1 MMGDCIV
8 RPVVLCPARAAR
20 FRNSHGA
27 MRRAVRFLWIG
38 YSQTASAE
46 VSKIPIFKN
55 KPFFGNLIDRIFSDQ
70 NILYIL
76 AVSVFLPYV
85 FTVVILFCLTAF
97 ILIHPQTRGRIF
109 CHKGAKWL
117 FPFFAVAFGGAIAY
131 HNWIGL
137 IAGIGMFCIFTL
149 GLFARSAFTVRT
161 YEHMLHIICMISIPI
176 GMIAFLERIVLQ
188 LRHPEL
194 DSFRCT
200 SVFFNANYFATI
212 AATVVIICAYK
223 VGSRQG
229 SRMGYFGIALLNML
243 SAYLSGSL
251 FVWVEIFIGVAL
263 VFFLLRKHEMLS
275 GLLLGGGLFCFIL
288 YFAPGLL
295 LPRLTES
302 PLTTERRVDIWR
314 TAIHAFLDTPLFGR
328 GPMTYYH
335 CYADYPGSFPTTH
348 AHNIYLDPLL
358 SYGIVGTIFLVL
370 FAMSYLRPLVH
381 CLRSRP
387 DEKIS
392 VLLCA
397 VIAAAAIHG
406 ITDLTLLWVQTG
418 LLFMLILG
426 GLNLCER
433 RAARSPQH
441 RGENSAPTSPPP
453 AQTDSG
459 DLSRY
464 L

>member
-1 MMGDCIV
+1 MAAF
-8 RPVVLCPARAAR
+8 VLICPR
-20 FRNSHGA
+20 
-27 MRRAVRFLWIG
+27 
-38 YSQTASAE
+38 
-46 VSKIPIFKN
+46 
-55 KPFFGNLIDRIFSDQ
+55 
-70 NILYIL
+70 
-76 AVSVFLPYV
+76 
-85 FTVVILFCLTAF
+85 
-97 ILIHPQTRGRIF
+97 TRGRIF

-117 FPFFAVAFGGAIAY
+117 FPFFAVSFGASIAY
-131 HNWIGL
+131 QNWIGL
-137 IAGIGMFCIFTL
+137 LAGIGMFAILTL
-149 GLFARSAFTVRT
+149 GLFARSAFTVKT

-176 GMIAFLERIVLQ
+176 GVVAFLERIFLQ

-194 DSFRCT
+194 YSFRCI

-223 VGSRQG
+223 VGAHQG
-229 SRMGYFGIALLNML
+229 NRMLYFGIALLNMF

-302 PLTTERRVDIWR
+302 PLTTERRIDIWR
-314 TAIHAFLDTPLFGR
+314 TTIHAFLDTPLFGR
-328 GPMTYYH
+328 GPMTYFH
-335 CYADYPGSFPTTH
+335 CYADYPGSYPTTH

-358 SYGIVGTIFLVL
+358 SYGIVGTLFLLLFVL
-370 FAMSYLRPLVH
+370 SYLRPLVH

-392 VLLCA
+392 VLLSA

-433 RAARSPQH
+433 RATRSPQH
-441 RGENSAPTSPPP
+441 RGQALPAEPQPPT
-453 AQTDSG
+453 AKAEDFYRT
-459 DLSRY
+459 
-464 L
+464 

>member
-1 MMGDCIV
+1 MIPG
-8 RPVVLCPARAAR
+8 RPHMKQAGSRTAVWPDRSGIIHDAGGERDPVLVTGV
-20 FRNSHGA
+20 FSK
-27 MRRAVRFLWIG
+27 
-38 YSQTASAE
+38 TASAE
-46 VSKIPIFKN
+46 VRKIPLSKH
-55 KPFFGNLIDRIFSDQ
+55 KQFFGRLTNQIFSDQ

-76 AVSVFLPYV
+76 AVSIFLPYM
-85 FTVVILFCLTAF
+85 FTVVVLLSLTAF
-97 ILIHPQTRGRIF
+97 ILIHPRTRGRVF
-109 CHKGAKWL
+109 CHKGAGWL
-117 FPFFAVAFGGAIAY
+117 FPFFAVAFGAAIAY

-137 IAGIGMFCIFTL
+137 LAGVGMFSVLVL

-176 GMIAFLERIVLQ
+176 GLVAFLERIVLQ

-194 DSFRCT
+194 DSFRCV

-229 SRMGYFGIALLNML
+229 SRMTYFGIALLNML

-251 FVWVEIFIGVAL
+251 FVWVEIFIGVGV

-302 PLTTERRVDIWR
+302 PLTTERRIDIWR
-314 TAIHAFLDTPLFGR
+314 TAVHAFLDTPLFGR
-328 GPMTYYH
+328 GPMTYFH
-335 CYADYPGSFPTTH
+335 CYADYPGSYPTTH

-358 SYGIVGTIFLVL
+358 SYGIVGTLFLVL
-370 FAMSYLRPLVH
+370 FALSYLRPLVR
-381 CLRSRP
+381 CLRSRS

-397 VIAAAAIHG
+397 VIVAAAIHG

-426 GLNLCER
+426 GLRLCER
-433 RAARSPQH
+433 RASRSLQH
-441 RGENSAPTSPPP
+441 RGQGEPPP
-453 AQTDSG
+453 SSAENTGGPSHF
-459 DLSRY
+459 
-464 L
+464 